1 MACLKMQNQQFRM
14 YKDSAAAAG
23 DFAAKRDREGL
34 HHLCVNQVD
43 LCFFCIFSYFSLLS
57 SLSNYLILYIVND
70 KVESIMEL
78 WNQNNEFRKEYVRC
92 NMRSTLRRL
101 GTMDGRSLG
110 PNEQPHVFTS
120 YGEERADRF
129 VSNPINSSIN
139 LQMENLE
146 QEVVVS
152 LQNVTRVGKMK
163 VESEQEI
170 PATGPVKLEKHILRN
185 DLATASGREVSED
198 IVKEEQHNLTK
209 EELDAARKVE
219 ELRREEDE
227 AKLREQRRLEEKAK
241 ALEALER
248 KKRNAEKAQMK
259 AELRAQK
266 EAEQR
271 EKVHIHTSPICFLI
285 SILIFDNNPLTD
297 FYRRGRKG

>member
-43 LCFFCIFSYFSLLS
+43 VCFFCIFSYFSLPS
-57 SLSNYLILYIVND
+57 SLSHYLILYIVND

-129 VSNPINSSIN
+129 VSNPINTRVN
-139 LQMENLE
+139 LQMETLE
-146 QEVVVS
+146 QDVVVP

-163 VESEQEI
+163 VEESEQQI
-170 PATGPVKLEKHILRN
+170 PATGPRKQENILRN
-185 DLATASGREVSED
+185 DLATAPGREVSED
-198 IVKEEQHNLTK
+198 IVREEQRMPTQ

-259 AELRAQK
+259 AELKALK

-271 EKVHIHTSPICFLI
+271 EKVHILTFPICSLV
-285 SILIFDNNPLTD
+285 SSLMFDNDPLTY
-297 FYRRGRKG
+297 FYRRGRGD